1 MKEKFIIMAKKIGQ
15 EIAKTSEDPH
25 KKVGAVV
32 LREDGRILSTGY
44 NGLMQS
50 KNVHNKFWIN
60 RDARRSFMIHAE
72 VNALSCIS
80 RYDNPHF
87 IYVTL
92 LPCGY
97 CANLIACYGI
107 KHVVYSEEYDKD
119 CSCKKIFKFYNIKY
133 QKI

>member
-1 MKEKFIIMAKKIGQ
+1 MKEKFIIMAKEIGQ
-15 EIAKTSEDPH
+15 RIAKTSEDPY

-32 LREDGRILSTGY
+32 LGKDGRILSTGY
-44 NGLMQS
+44 NGLIQN

-60 RDARRSFMIHAE
+60 RDSRRSFMIHAE

-80 RYDNPHF
+80 RYDDPYF

-97 CANLIACYGI
+97 CASLIACYGL
-107 KHVVYSEEYDKD
+107 KHVVYSENYDKD
-119 CSCKKIFKFYNIKY
+119 CSSKKIFNFYNIKY